1 MEAID
6 QLEAGGSTAGGAGI
20 KLAYKVAT
28 ENFIINGN
36 NRVIICTDGDF
47 NVGQTSDGE
56 MHRLIEKQRE
66 TGVFLTCLGY
76 GMGNYKDSKLET
88 LANKGNGNYAY
99 IDDLMEAK
107 KVLVNE
113 MGATLVTIAK
123 DVKLQ
128 VEFNPN
134 VVKAYR
140 LVGYENRLLN
150 NEDFNDDLKDA
161 GELGAGHS
169 VTAIY
174 EIELADS
181 KDSEGRV
188 DALKYQEFIASN
200 NRSEVL
206 TVKFRFKAPNGLKS
220 RLISEVVRVN
230 DFKKKA
236 SDDFNWSASV
246 AMFAMYLRDSEHLK
260 EVDLN
265 KIKNLAHFSIGKDAS
280 GYRSEFMQILALTE
294 KIKDSAM
301 IEE

>member
-1 MEAID
+1 
-6 QLEAGGSTAGGAGI
+6 
-20 KLAYKVAT
+20 
-28 ENFIINGN
+28 
-36 NRVIICTDGDF
+36 
-47 NVGQTSDGE
+47 
-56 MHRLIEKQRE
+56 
-66 TGVFLTCLGY
+66 
-76 GMGNYKDSKLET
+76 MGNYKDSKLET
-88 LANKGNGNYAY
+88 LADKGNGNYSY

-134 VVKAYR
+134 IVKAYR

-150 NEDFNDDLKDA
+150 NEDFNDDKKDA

-174 EIELADS
+174 EIELADD

-188 DALKYQEFIASN
+188 DPLKYQEFIAAN
-200 NRSEVL
+200 NKSEVL
-206 TVKFRFKAPNGLKS
+206 TVKFRYKAPNGSKS
-220 RLISEVVRVN
+220 KLISEVVRVN

-246 AMFAMYLRDSEHLK
+246 AMFAMYLRDSEYLK
-260 EVDLN
+260 DVDLDR
-265 KIKNLAHFSIGKDAS
+265 IKTLAHSSIGKDIR

-294 KIKDSAM
+294 RLKDRAM
-301 IEE
+301 TEE